1 MLNKFVLQVLR
12 LSQATLSGQT
22 IGRIVNLASN
32 DVQRFDRVGYY
43 SCSMDEAIMLLTV
56 QPIPWYYSIPN

>member
-12 LSQATLSGQT
+12 LSQATLGGQT
-22 IGRIVNLASN
+22 VGRIVNLASN

>member
-12 LSQATLSGQT
+12 LSQATLGVQT
-22 IGRIVNLASN
+22 VGRIVNLASN

-43 SCSMDEAIMLLTV
+43 SHSMDEAIMLLTV
-56 QPIPWYYSIPN
+56 QLIPWYYSIPN